1 MTEYSVL
8 VIQIFDLIIILDTI
22 SVSEEQFDW
31 INIWIDWKTLK
42 KISLRSGLS
51 SKTGLLECYVK
62 SVSNFCNEEK
72 KTY

>member
-51 SKTGLLECYVK
+51 SKTGLLECCVK
-62 SVSNFCNEEK
+62 SVYNFCNEEK